1 LIDGKEVT
9 LPTHSLNDWKPTYL
23 NPFTEPKILR
33 QKDLPEGIY
42 SLQLRIKDLSGAVS
56 PWSDSVQV
64 NIDRG
69 YPVVGKSLT
78 VESYSN
84 SAVGVRLLDVKDE
97 GSGLC
102 TTQLVNEEGWVIS
115 RSQEKNRPLL
125 RIPSRDV
132 GAQIVKAFDCLGNGV
147 ASNISGAVSISKAAD
162 LKTRGEWVAAGREF
176 PSGSL
181 RCIKNC
187 STYLL
192 LKGSGGVILGAG
204 SAQVQVGSGAKE
216 KVDAAKNG
224 ATYRAFSVDTG
235 ASRKTI
241 RVTGKGF
248 VLVGIAQSKL
258 AFGATSNIERSPVV
272 EDLSLNDPAQR
283 ALSQYGFRSEDFSSE
298 WSIAPM
304 NRGTTLEDP
313 TLDLCS
319 GVFES
324 ELGRKERR
332 QVMAMKSGSPYIFLS
347 TETVR
352 YRSKAAGEAAIKEL
366 KEKWRDC
373 NRNGGGTEKSGTFVK
388 YSFQEFPVSSA
399 ELVAEESLLVAHAV
413 IGEGDSLRTLF
424 AIYQFNGELFT
435 GLYVVRE
442 GKTQFTKAELLR
454 WFDVASELATRLKSS
469 ASGA

>member
-1 LIDGKEVT
+1 
-9 LPTHSLNDWKPTYL
+9 
-23 NPFTEPKILR
+23 
-33 QKDLPEGIY
+33 
-42 SLQLRIKDLSGAVS
+42 
-56 PWSDSVQV
+56 
-64 NIDRG
+64 
-69 YPVVGKSLT
+69 
-78 VESYSN
+78 
-84 SAVGVRLLDVKDE
+84 
-97 GSGLC
+97 
-102 TTQLVNEEGWVIS
+102 
-115 RSQEKNRPLL
+115 
-125 RIPSRDV
+125 
-132 GAQIVKAFDCLGNGV
+132 
-147 ASNISGAVSISKAAD
+147 
-162 LKTRGEWVAAGREF
+162 
-176 PSGSL
+176 
-181 RCIKNC
+181 
-187 STYLL
+187 LL

-216 KVDAAKNG
+216 KVDASKNG

-388 YSFQEFPVSSA
+388 YSFQEIPVSSA
-399 ELVAEESLLVAHAV
+399 ELVSEESLLVAHAV
-413 IGEGDSLRTLF
+413 IGEGESLRTLF

>member
-1 LIDGKEVT
+1 
-9 LPTHSLNDWKPTYL
+9 
-23 NPFTEPKILR
+23 
-33 QKDLPEGIY
+33 
-42 SLQLRIKDLSGAVS
+42 
-56 PWSDSVQV
+56 
-64 NIDRG
+64 
-69 YPVVGKSLT
+69 
-78 VESYSN
+78 
-84 SAVGVRLLDVKDE
+84 
-97 GSGLC
+97 
-102 TTQLVNEEGWVIS
+102 
-115 RSQEKNRPLL
+115 
-125 RIPSRDV
+125 
-132 GAQIVKAFDCLGNGV
+132 
-147 ASNISGAVSISKAAD
+147 
-162 LKTRGEWVAAGREF
+162 
-176 PSGSL
+176 
-181 RCIKNC
+181 
-187 STYLL
+187 
-192 LKGSGGVILGAG
+192 
-204 SAQVQVGSGAKE
+204 
-216 KVDAAKNG
+216 
-224 ATYRAFSVDTG
+224 
-235 ASRKTI
+235 
-241 RVTGKGF
+241 VTGKGF

-352 YRSKAAGEAAIKEL
+352 YRSKAAGEAAIREL

-388 YSFQEFPVSSA
+388 YSFQEIPVSSA
-399 ELVAEESLLVAHAV
+399 ELVSEESLLVAHAV

-435 GLYVVRE
+435 GLYIVRE

-454 WFDVASELATRLKSS
+454 WFDVASELATRLKRS